1 MPPDL
6 DWCESYVRGSGG
18 RVGRQSELR
27 SFARVIFRRI
37 ILSMYA
43 SGVRKLLFERDV
55 RKLQRCQNEAVE
67 LVRAQERSRTWFG
80 DLRRASSPLPRL
92 SRWAWV
98 ADVVLAAVVTAVTVD
113 ATLRGANELVG
124 ELPLPPKAPAFPL
137 LTHHTAVTPWHVVLA
152 LLAGLPLAARRFRP
166 LTAYFV
172 VLAASLLLHA
182 GVRNTD
188 ARAATFVACA
198 IAGYSAVMYSPYRV
212 LSIWSVVVGAVLIGV
227 GHDANVPSIKP
238 GYVPL
243 LILVPLGLLA
253 NAIHTWKQRAKAAE
267 DEKQAAT
274 QLAVEH
280 ERARI
285 ARELHD
291 VITHNVS
298 VMVVQ
303 AGAARKVMESSPTE
317 AREALLAVEAG
328 GRAAMAELRHVMG
341 LLTMDGG
348 NAASPELAPQP
359 GLGQVPVLVDR
370 VRAAG
375 APIEIAFTGTPVRLP
390 DGVDL
395 VAYRVVQEALTNA
408 MKHAVGARVRVEI
421 GYAPTSVSID
431 VLDTGGATAPGVM
444 GVGRGLVG
452 MRERLAVYGGTL
464 DVGPRPTGGYRVSA
478 KIPVVAS

>member
-1 MPPDL
+1 MLIETDVSCPRHCHNDRVDL
-6 DWCESYVRGSGG
+6 V
-18 RVGRQSELR
+18 
-27 SFARVIFRRI
+27 
-37 ILSMYA
+37 
-43 SGVRKLLFERDV
+43 
-55 RKLQRCQNEAVE
+55 NT
-67 LVRAQERSRTWFG
+67 QERTRGWRRE
-80 DLRRASSPLPRL
+80 LLRASSPLPRL
-92 SRWAWV
+92 SRWAWL
-98 ADVVLAAVVTAVTVD
+98 ADFVLGSVVTAVTVD
-113 ATLRGANELVG
+113 ATLRGGDQLVG

-137 LTHHTAVTPWHVVLA
+137 LTHHASVDGWQVVLA
-152 LLAGLPLAARRFRP
+152 LLAGLPLIGRRFRP
-166 LTAYFV
+166 LTAYTVV
-172 VLAASLLLHA
+172 VLASLALHA
-182 GVRNTD
+182 GVRNSD
-188 ARAATFVACA
+188 ATAATFVACA
-198 IAGYSAVMYSPYRV
+198 IAAYSAVMYSPYRM
-212 LSIWSVVVGAVLIGV
+212 LSVWAVVVGALVIGV

-238 GYVPL
+238 GYVPF

-253 NAIHTWKQRAKAAE
+253 NAIHTWKQRAQAAE
-267 DEKQAAT
+267 EEKQTAT

-303 AGAARKVMESSPTE
+303 AGAARKVMETSPSD

-341 LLTMDGG
+341 LLTMNDGKVE
-348 NAASPELAPQP
+348 SPELAPQP
-359 GLGQVPVLVDR
+359 GLEQVPVLVDR

-375 APIEIAFTGTPVRLP
+375 APVEVVFSGTRVPLP

-421 GYAPTSVSID
+421 AYAPSSIAID
-431 VLDTGGATAPGVM
+431 VVDSGGATAPGVM
-444 GVGRGLVG
+444 GAGRGLVG

-464 DVGPRPTGGYRVSA
+464 DAGPRPTGGYRVSA
-478 KIPVVAS
+478 TIPMVAS